1 MQTLEKNRIPKP
13 PCRIVR
19 GIRRNQTLTF
29 FLEDCIKGMRT
40 NLRAKSIDVV
50 VTSPPY
56 NIGIIYGNHDDN
68 LPKMKYLE
76 WIVELGNEVKRAL
89 KDDGSFFLNIGC
101 TPKDQWIAWD
111 VAQVLRDDFRLQN
124 VIHWIKSIAIK
135 KDDVGNYSN
144 IVGDAAVGH
153 FKPILS
159 KRFLND
165 CHEYIFHFTKS
176 GETKIEK
183 LSIGVPYQ
191 DKSNIGRWKRTRSDL
206 RDRGNT
212 WFIPYETIQS
222 KNERP
227 HPAAFPSKLPEMCIK
242 LHGVK
247 KNLKVVDPFL
257 GIGASAVASLKLGV
271 SFIGFEIDKQYLDE
285 SIARVVSEK
294 RKLESHEKLV
304 RA

>member
-1 MQTLEKNRIPKP
+1 MIVGGNVQTQEKERMRSTDSPYKIL
-13 PCRIVR
+13 R
-19 GIRRNQTLTF
+19 GFHRGQTLTF
-29 FLEDCIKGMRT
+29 YLEDCIEGMRR
-40 NLRAKSIDVV
+40 NLRTKSVDVV

-56 NIGIIYGNHDDN
+56 NIGIKYSKHDDN

-76 WIVELGNEVKRAL
+76 WMQELGSEIFRSL
-89 KDDGSFFLNIGC
+89 KDDGSFFLNIGT

-111 VAQVLRDDFRLQN
+111 VAQALRSKFSLQN

-135 KDDVGNYSN
+135 KEDVGNYPN
-144 IVGDAAVGH
+144 IIGDVAVGH
-153 FKPILS
+153 FKPIVS

-165 CHEYIFHFTKS
+165 CHEYVFHFTKS
-176 GETKIEK
+176 GNTKLEK

-191 DKSNIGRWKRTRSDL
+191 DKTNIGRWKNASSDI

-212 WFIPYETIQS
+212 WFVPYETIQS

-247 KNLKVVDPFL
+247 RNLKVVDPFL
-257 GIGASAVASLKLGV
+257 GIGATALASLKVGV
-271 SFIGFEIDKQYLDE
+271 SFVGFEIDKKYMDE
-285 SIARVVSEK
+285 SIARVLLAK
-294 RKLESHEKLV
+294 KLL
-304 RA
+304 